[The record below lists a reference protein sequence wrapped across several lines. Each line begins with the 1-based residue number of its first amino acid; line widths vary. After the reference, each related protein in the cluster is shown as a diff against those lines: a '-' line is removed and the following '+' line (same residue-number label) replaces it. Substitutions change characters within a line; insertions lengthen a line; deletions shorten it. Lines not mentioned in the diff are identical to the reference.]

1 MIDRA
6 RDALSQRKSSRQI
19 VVVGQKEKGSSWKVV
34 GKNGS
39 VMLTG
44 A

>member
-1 MIDRA
+1 MKSMEWKMILA
-6 RDALSQRKSSRQI
+6 GASAWAAGT
-19 VVVGQKEKGSSWKVV
+19 VYFFGSSWKVV